1 MTKKDERTQQRDV
14 SPPETRSSTK
24 QGEPA
29 PAGSESMS
37 EPNVGA
43 GMNQLAKLL
52 SMLGAESHEAT
63 HAVKKEHK
71 FWNTQPVK
79 QLGDHEAAS
88 TGAIEPNVPPELV
101 STKPLPLPA
110 DFEWVTIDTVSYTH
124 L

>member
-1 MTKKDERTQQRDV
+1 
-14 SPPETRSSTK
+14 
-24 QGEPA
+24 
-29 PAGSESMS
+29 
-37 EPNVGA
+37 
-43 GMNQLAKLL
+43 MNQLAKLL

-101 STKPLPLPA
+101 RTKPLSLPA
-110 DFEWVTIDTVSYTH
+110 DFEWVTIDMEDDAQLSVVYHLLTH
-124 L
+124 HYVEDGEATMRLSLIHI

>member
-71 FWNTQPVK
+71 F
-79 QLGDHEAAS
+79 
-88 TGAIEPNVPPELV
+88 
-101 STKPLPLPA
+101 
-110 DFEWVTIDTVSYTH
+110 
-124 L
+124 